1 MKMTRTSIAIA
12 ALFSASAANSA
23 VVYEDQ
29 ESVLNIHGRAQ
40 GMYYFSDD
48 KNADGDNSYIRVGL

>member
-1 MKMTRTSIAIA
+1 MKMIRTSIAIA
-12 ALFSASAANSA
+12 ALFSASAANSD

-48 KNADGDNSYIRVGL
+48 KNADGDNSYI